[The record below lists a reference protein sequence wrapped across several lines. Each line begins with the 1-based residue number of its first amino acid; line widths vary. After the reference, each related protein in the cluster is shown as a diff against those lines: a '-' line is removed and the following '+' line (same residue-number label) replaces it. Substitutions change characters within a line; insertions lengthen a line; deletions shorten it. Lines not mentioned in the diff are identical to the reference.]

1 MDGLGQSFNE
11 WLNRSTFGVH
21 HPSSEFLRLK
31 RGETETFL
39 QVTLSRIMEKDGP
52 QLFAVLI
59 DATALKTLEGQFVQS
74 QKMQVIG

>member
-11 WLNRSTFGVH
+11 WLNRSSCRVH
-21 HPSSEFLRLK
+21 HPSSEFLLLK
-31 RGETETFL
+31 RGETEIFL